1 MASAGAL
8 FAFGRQDGDATKAF
22 RNAGRMLLESRD
34 TGATA
39 LPIVATTVG
48 MLHHIVIALV
58 WGMLLSLIVRRFQGW
73 RFALAALVTAVV
85 FVLLNFWVVP
95 PAVGI
100 GYAVVTSVG
109 RTIPL
114 ALAIAVAL
122 LVTPWASGVPEE
134 RASVFS
140 GL

>member
-8 FAFGRQDGDATKAF
+8 LAFGRRDGDPTKAF
-22 RNAGRMLLESRD
+22 RNAGRMLLESRE

-39 LPIVATTVG
+39 LPLLATTAG
-48 MLHHIVIALV
+48 LLHHIVIAFV
-58 WGMLLSLIVRRFQGW
+58 WGMLLSLVVRRFQGW
-73 RFALAALVTAVV
+73 RFALAAVLTSVV
-85 FVLLNFWVVP
+85 FVLLNLFVVP
-95 PAVGI
+95 PVVGI

-109 RTIPL
+109 RAVPL

-122 LVTPWASGVPEE
+122 LVTPWASGVPEV

-140 GL
+140 DH